1 MARVGVRRRGGTF
14 EEFTED
20 LRHSWGRELANT
32 LFGECCEFRAVPCVH
47 LRMMV
52 MPLL

>member
-14 EEFTED
+14 EEFTEVMG
-20 LRHSWGRELANT
+20 LGVGEP
-32 LFGECCEFRAVPCVH
+32 FGECCEFRAVPCVH